1 MAKNNTI
8 VIDLDKWQ
16 TQTDF
21 ARTYIS
27 KVTGRPCTVEY
38 VCKLI
43 SKGKLN
49 SWKIEQLGL
58 HLVEKR

>member
-8 VIDLDKWQ
+8 IIDLDKWT
-16 TQTDF
+16 TQTDY
-21 ARTYIS
+21 ARNYVNGS
-27 KVTGRPCTVEY
+27 KSGCSVEY